1 MPKTDASPKN
11 KKRLSLTGNLIPLW
25 IYTGGEMQRPELHY
39 DYVLARQG
47 IVKRFENR
55 FVSVDYVLVPIDENL
70 IGLQL
75 AWYPLQPL
83 HFKLPK
89 VPGHLLRDVLTDAR
103 KDMSLEFAYHFRY
116 NPGPNQWV
124 VTRPE
129 NYYEQSRTGLGY
141 TYSDPGGVI
150 LELHSHNTM
159 PAYFSPRDNQDEQGG
174 RLYGVIGHLERTNPE
189 LALRLGMFGHWL
201 YNVPGRALFADI
213 SPFSEVELGAGAEVN
228 DKWLSEEGLANNGHS
243 WLANLFNRKNWR

>member
-1 MPKTDASPKN
+1 MPKTNSPV
-11 KKRLSLTGNLIPLW
+11 KKKELSLLGNLIPLW
-25 IYTGGEMQRPELHY
+25 VYTGGEMQRPELHY

-47 IVKRFENR
+47 IVKRFENS
-55 FVSVDYVLVPIDENL
+55 FVSVDYLLAPVSENL

-75 AWYPLQPL
+75 EWYPLRPL

-89 VPGHLLRDVLTDAR
+89 IPVSLLQDVLNDAR
-103 KDMSLEFAYHFRY
+103 QDMSLEFAYHFRY
-116 NPGPNQWV
+116 NSDPGEWV

-141 TYSDPGGVI
+141 YYKPDGLV

-159 PAYFSPRDNQDEQGG
+159 PAYFSPRDNLDEQGG
-174 RLYGVIGHLERTNPE
+174 RLYGVIGHIERRNPE

-201 YNVPGRALFADI
+201 YDVPGQAIFDDV
-213 SPFSEVELGAGAEVN
+213 SPFIEVELGGGAEV
-228 DKWLSEEGLANNGHS
+228 DDRWLFEDSAGDDSPN
-243 WLANLFNRKNWR
+243 WLANLFSRKNWR